1 MSPNEHEE
9 TLCKIELPVLAKDIF
24 RIWALRSIAL
34 GSAELAERLDADKVF
49 SEFCNAKFR
58 TPRLDWKNKKP
69 FDYTHPGLEETKKT
83 NWKYLSDMTEREMCA
98 SRKGF
103 FDREFPDSIGKV
115 VDYEIPL
122 DEERDSARGKID
134 LLSYREDIREK
145 TKTLYLIEVKKC
157 DSTELPLRA
166 FFEIFTFWKTLQDSD
181 GTFTKFL
188 ERYNNSKY
196 EGCDVVPALLLCK
209 DSRIYK
215 MLVGEDKAE
224 HVDEHVKNLYNRFK
238 GLNVKLFAYENTSKP
253 KDGRFDVSITG
264 PYDNW

>member
-1 MSPNEHEE
+1 MKMKGKKMSKNEHEE

-34 GSAELAERLDADKVF
+34 GPAELAERLDTDKVF
-49 SEFCNAKFR
+49 AEFCNAKFR

-69 FDYTHPGLEETKKT
+69 FAYTHPGLEETKKT
-83 NWKYLSDMTEREMCA
+83 NWKQLSDMTEREMCS

-134 LLSYREDIREK
+134 LLSYRKDRN
-145 TKTLYLIEVKKC
+145 TLYLIEVKKC

-166 FFEIFTFWKTLQDSD
+166 FFEIFTFWKTLQDSN
-181 GTFTKFL
+181 GKFTSFL
-188 ERYNNSKY
+188 NLYHNSEYNGFN
-196 EGCDVVPALLLCK
+196 VVPALLWCEG
-209 DSRIYK
+209 SPIYE
-215 MLVGEDKAE
+215 MLVRGDKE
-224 HVDEHVKNLYNRFK
+224 KHVKNLYKRFK
-238 GLNVKLFAYENTSKP
+238 DRNVKLFTYKNTSKL
-253 KDGRFDVSITG
+253 KDGRFDVSITES
-264 PYDNW
+264 YDDW